1 MSNVNGVALAV
12 LVVLFALVTVMGFY
26 ASRWRRPTSME
37 SLDEW
42 GSAAARS
49 ARGSRGSCS
58 AATSTRP
65 ATFVVVPAAMFAA
78 GSVSASSRCP
88 TRSCSTRSSSSSWD
102 GCGR

>member
-42 GSAAARS
+42 GLGGRS
-49 ARGSRGSCS
+49 FGTWITWFLLGGDLPPACAFVEVPPRCSR
-58 AATSTRP
+58 
-65 ATFVVVPAAMFAA
+65 